1 MRVLV
6 QANRPVL
13 VFVFISYMYTVLGV
27 FHKLCIMVVMIMKI
41 SNAFV
46 IHFHK
51 FITSFNT
58 ELTYCMIIILG

>member
-6 QANRPVL
+6 QAIRVL
-13 VFVFISYMYTVLGV
+13 VHVHVLGLI
-27 FHKLCIMVVMIMKI
+27 HKLCTMVVMIMKI